1 MPAFFVPYNPKCA
14 PARASILTGR
24 YSWQLEEAVVHRPL
38 MPEKWMFY
46 PELLEASGYFGR
58 DDGDQIAVGYPVRAI
73 RTRARV
79 CCRREGKVRFL
90 MTGKGK
96 IFRNPYLIDGF
107 ASDQNVASPL

>member
-1 MPAFFVPYNPKCA
+1 MPYNPKCA

-58 DDGDQIAVGYPVRAI
+58 DDGDQIAVGYPVRAM
-73 RTRARV
+73 RTRDYLYV
-79 CCRREGKVRFL
+79 KNYEPQREFVAGGKV
-90 MTGKGK
+90 K
-96 IFRNPYLIDGF
+96 
-107 ASDQNVASPL
+107 